1 MSPTLIAPPGGM
13 GGSQGRVGR
22 VPLTRS
28 LPAIQQMGNWVCASF
43 KLTQEPQ
50 SKAEPC
56 CVTSSRLPTLS
67 GPVSM
72 TTWSFY
78 MPFC

>member
-1 MSPTLIAPPGGM
+1 MSPIPSAAPWEHA
-13 GGSQGRVGR
+13 GRG
-22 VPLTRS
+22 PLTHF

-43 KLTQEPQ
+43 KLAQEPQ
-50 SKAEPC
+50 STAEPC

-72 TTWSFY
+72 TPWSFY